1 MEIVKILVVDD
12 NHEKVEKISKAV
24 LSAGIPSIIIQET
37 SGTAAR
43 QRLRQERFDLL
54 LVDLRL
60 PESAGD
66 SPKDG
71 GGLSFFDLLLLDARA
86 SLPDEILFVTGD
98 GDLAVA
104 SHKEVLSRGSA
115 LCVMSDIGDGWQ
127 DTLVGQIKIS
137 KARRDRKVQQF
148 DFSIITA
155 LASEL
160 DAVIVTIPFS
170 GIRGMQVSMKE
181 RQQNLLKFLGDFK
194 GQLFLTSS
202 TGVYPQIDHD
212 FKEEDQPANEVESES
227 FILEQFPQTNILR
240 LAGLMG
246 DQRLLKNYNISN
258 LNQLVNHIHYSD
270 ICTAIEKMLAQKSR
284 SKVYNIVAPIHPSKE
299 EVINAQKGLS
309 YSGERTT
316 KGRTISPAK
325 LIQELDFEFQYPDPR
340 YFHL

>member
-1 MEIVKILVVDD
+1 MQNLGIIGFGWLGSRIAERLSDRYEIFATTTTESKIEDL
-12 NHEKVEKISKAV
+12 ESKGFRTTLA
-24 LSAGIPSIIIQET
+24 
-37 SGTAAR
+37 
-43 QRLRQERFDLL
+43 
-54 LVDLRL
+54 
-60 PESAGD
+60 
-66 SPKDG
+66 
-71 GGLSFFDLLLLDARA
+71 SF
-86 SLPDEILFVTGD
+86 PDEINPEM
-98 GDLAVA
+98 
-104 SHKEVLSRGSA
+104 KEWEV
-115 LCVMSDIGDGWQ
+115 
-127 DTLVGQIKIS
+127 
-137 KARRDRKVQQF
+137 
-148 DFSIITA
+148 
-155 LASEL
+155 ASEL

-181 RQQNLLKFLGDFK
+181 RQQNLLKFLGEFK

-212 FKEEDQPANEVESES
+212 FKEEDQPANEVESEN
-227 FILEQFPQTNILR
+227 FILEKFPQTNILR

-258 LNQLVNHIHYSD
+258 LDQLVNHIHYSD